1 MKKIHWLMTF
11 EKWMKKNVCI
21 SHSEYCGRLIFK
33 LGNLKWYFFLLNQ
46 WCISFPL
53 HFTVSKVTIRHQATR
68 DSNLAASETPRVD
81 KWVFDKDRHRKRK
94 VTRCLHA
101 NYAWF
106 WNYHCRAVDNQ
117 DKHKI
122 NAWSHCFS
130 TSKRCWKKNRSLKQT
145 ILSLYVVKHVF
156 EKFKDMNNKI

>member
-46 WCISFPL
+46 WCISFLL

-81 KWVFDKDRHRKRK
+81 KWVFDKDRHRKGK
-94 VTRCLHA
+94 WHA
-101 NYAWF
+101 AYMQTTPGFEIIIAE
-106 WNYHCRAVDNQ
+106 Q
-117 DKHKI
+117 STIKI
-122 NAWSHCFS
+122 NTRLTPDPTAFQRQRGAEKRIDRS
-130 TSKRCWKKNRSLKQT
+130 SKP
-145 ILSLYVVKHVF
+145 F
-156 EKFKDMNNKI
+156 